1 MNKEEK
7 NMMKLEELF
16 EEENLYWTKNLEGF
30 LSMTDAIMR
39 FYGDDEEVFKEHIA
53 EYMWAVVQKNLNEDT
68 KPRHENEV
76 EHCGT
81 FPKWKGE
88 PGISHLIADAYPR
101 GGPHVDAFKAYSS
114 RQSSQE

>member
-1 MNKEEK
+1 MNKEKK
-7 NMMKLEELF
+7 NMIKLGQIQ
-16 EEENLYWTKNLEGF
+16 NRNGGRYTKTLKGM
-30 LSMTDAIMR
+30 LDIIDQIMR
-39 FYGDDEEVFKEHIA
+39 IEGHNEEVFKEQIA
-53 EYMWAVVQKNLNEDT
+53 DFMWAVVQKNLNEDT